1 MGAPEKLDFD
11 VGDASP
17 RAGRSLGHM
26 VIPIGLAAAVVA
38 QTAYLGVRLGS
49 REEKLDAVAL
59 SVVEIKTEMYRH
71 SDAEKDREIVN
82 VKLDGL
88 DRRVSILEAAR
99 EHHVSVVTARVEKQ
113 EDDLLSRASRWIA
126 GSGHK

>member
-1 MGAPEKLDFD
+1 MGARENLDFD
-11 VGDASP
+11 VQP
-17 RAGRSLGHM
+17 RAGRSVAGM
-26 VIPIGLAAAVVA
+26 VVPIGLAAIVAA

>member
-1 MGAPEKLDFD
+1 MGARENLDFD
-11 VGDASP
+11 GQP
-17 RAGRSLGHM
+17 RAGRSVAGM
-26 VIPIGLAAAVVA
+26 VVPIGLAAIVAA

-88 DRRVSILEAAR
+88 DPWRVSILEAAR

-113 EDDLLSRASRWIA
+113 EDDLLSRAQRWVI
-126 GSGHK
+126 GSSHK